1 MTIEHISN
9 SRAMGAGASAMPSN
23 PKEVSDEQIKEMAAQ
38 LKPDALALLKKVVAA
53 AEGTAPSTDGTAGGD
68 MVGPKKSKKGDFRP
82 PIQKLGNSED
92 ASVYYAPFLWTDAEQ
107 IKEVLE
113 EFDMTVP
120 KVSGKLNGAMLV
132 MDEVEWMNAEQQKMW
147 PETLKKIGGKFFED
161 QVTTDPSFVFAPP
174 DKLKEHCVFLW
185 DEKTADAFLEKNGIK
200 KLGKTGKALLD
211 PFGGPGLDD
220 DAAYEKLM
228 SKLNEEAV
236 LFFKDAVL
244 AAEG

>member
-1 MTIEHISN
+1 
-9 SRAMGAGASAMPSN
+9 MPTN
-23 PKEVSDEQIKEMAAQ
+23 PKEVSDEQIEEMAAQ
-38 LKPDALALLKKVVAA
+38 LEPDALALLKRVVST
-53 AEGTAPSTDGTAGGD
+53 AEGTAQSTDGTAGGE
-68 MVGPKKSKKGDFRP
+68 MGEKKSKKVAHGAKPCKRDRP

-92 ASVYYAPFLWTDAEQ
+92 ASVYHAAFLWTDAEQ

-174 DKLKEHCVFLW
+174 DKLKEHCVYLW
-185 DEKTADAFLEKNGIK
+185 DEKTADAFLEKIGIK

-220 DAAYEKLM
+220 DAAYKKLM